1 MCSCPEVFCVRG
13 GYEHSH
19 KSTCT
24 LVLFQ
29 QRAAFLTAWW
39 VDALIA
45 RLAVRGNSEVA
56 SKAIQKGGDAPN
68 GIAACKHEREIAVSL
83 KERSRNSCPFGRK

>member
-1 MCSCPEVFCVRG
+1 MCSCSQVFYVRG
-13 GYEHSH
+13 SHEHSH

-29 QRAAFLTAWW
+29 QWAAFLTAWW

-45 RLAVRGNSEVA
+45 LSAIEGNSEVT
-56 SKAIQKGGDAPN
+56 S
-68 GIAACKHEREIAVSL
+68 
-83 KERSRNSCPFGRK
+83 